1 MKAAMS
7 HAVVQRSVQR
17 SVQRPFIGVARAYAV
32 SVLRLQ
38 GSGATAGCVCE
49 LKGQICL
56 GATDCDGVS
65 DLTRQLIPRSTQIK
79 EKKTT
84 KMPQDSHQM

>member
-7 HAVVQRSVQR
+7 HAVVQR

-79 EKKTT
+79 EKKIN
-84 KMPQDSHQM
+84 K

>member
-17 SVQRPFIGVARAYAV
+17 SVQRPFIVVARAYAV

-79 EKKTT
+79 EKKNN
-84 KMPQDSHQM
+84 

>member
-7 HAVVQRSVQR
+7 HAVVQR

-79 EKKTT
+79 EKKNN
-84 KMPQDSHQM
+84 